1 MKKSIEDK
9 LMEILS
15 EELSAS
21 IDREIM
27 KGLIPSIRKE
37 KIKNVIKKIKSS
49 E

>member
-9 LMEILS
+9 LLEMLSKEI
-15 EELSAS
+15 SAS

-37 KIKNVIKKIKSS
+37 KIKKVIKKIKSS
-49 E
+49 G